1 MIYASLRS
9 FKSWVLLMRVLCSFE
24 SGSLG
29 IPSLWHSFIVLTW
42 DILTGNGSLSTLSF
56 ATSCS
61 WLWILCASLRLQN
74 LTPGTKRCSMIYASL
89 RSFKS
94 WALLIP
100 GLIRY
105 TIVTTWSIWLETAR
119 LKWYITLGNKKDAFR
134 RLLYFLNQQLP
145 ILPGRFQPSTFG
157 VYELNYCVRDGNRW
171 FLVAIV
177 TEFVRV
183 FPENYIEE

>member
-1 MIYASLRS
+1 MRVLRS
-9 FKSWVLLMRVLCSFE
+9 FK

-29 IPSLWHSFIVLTW
+29 IPGLWHSSI
-42 DILTGNGSLSTLSF
+42 DITSAMLAGNVQMKRVYCIRKQKETPYGVSF
-56 ATSCS
+56 S
-61 WLWILCASLRLQN
+61 
-74 LTPGTKRCSMIYASL
+74 
-89 RSFKS
+89 
-94 WALLIP
+94 
-100 GLIRY
+100 
-105 TIVTTWSIWLETAR
+105 
-119 LKWYITLGNKKDAFR
+119 
-134 RLLYFLNQQLP
+134 FLNQRLP